1 MRRGQAGMMA
11 RDRTAQALAD
21 LIDME
26 IPPTLVES
34 EIDGR
39 INDMAMRMSSQGIDF
54 ATYMEA
60 MGRDLATMR
69 DELREGAEIAARV
82 DLGLRAVADAESLSG
97 EGEALDEY
105 LGLLAEQTGGDVDG
119 IREAL
124 TSSGRMLEVKA
135 DIRKKA
141 ALDWVFERASIVDE
155 EGNEVDRALLEPL
168 EPVDEPEM
176 AIPATDDEVG
186 ETSDSAPDGD
196 EEE

>member
-1 MRRGQAGMMA
+1 
-11 RDRTAQALAD
+11 
-21 LIDME
+21 
-26 IPPTLVES
+26 VES

-119 IREAL
+119 IRKAL

-135 DIRKKA
+135 DIRKQA

-155 EGNEVDRALLEPL
+155 EGNEVDRALLEPP

-176 AIPATDDEVG
+176 AIPATDGEVG